1 MVLLGLLVLVSVKC
15 GLAKGFELS
24 KEPRRI
30 LEQLTD
36 MRPDRRLELWR
47 FHRSA

>member
-24 KEPRRI
+24 EEPRRI
-30 LEQLTD
+30 FE
-36 MRPDRRLELWR
+36 
-47 FHRSA
+47 